1 MHGGDCYRNEVN
13 MDFSINVN
21 PLGIPEEIADAMQQ
35 SLTQAMVYPDPQCQA
50 LRQAIGGVYQKD
62 AACIVCGNGASDL
75 LLAFARAF
83 MPKKALLPVP
93 GFSGYAYALKSIGCH
108 VALFDTKEDEDFAL
122 SEAFLDRIRSEAP
135 DLVILTNPGNP
146 SGHMLSQEFLTKVAW
161 LCRHMNIRLLID
173 ECFIEL
179 TGEGKDN
186 SFLKASSGTKNI
198 FILQALTKSMAIPGI
213 RLGYLF
219 CPKEQDA
226 KKVQEQVSEWNV
238 SVIAQRAGIAG
249 MQVLADGTYLSQTR
263 QLLERERAYLTQSLQ
278 EIGAKVYPGTAN
290 FLLFYEDSIDWY
302 AALLKQKI
310 LIRDCSDYAGLSKG
324 FYRIAIRRREE
335 NQVLVE
341 TMQAVKKGR
350 ESQMEIEIVK
360 PQEIE
365 KRSFE
370 IIEEELKERG
380 IVLPEKEVPITKRV
394 IHTSADFS
402 YAETMTYSPGAIE
415 QALELIKGG
424 AHIVTDT
431 NMAKAG
437 INKKTLARLG
447 GQVHCFMADE
457 AVAKEAKERG
467 VTRAVVSMETAA
479 RLPGPVIF
487 AIGNAPTALIEL
499 HEMIE
504 QGAYVPAFIIGV
516 PVGFVNVEAAK
527 ELFLDGDVPY
537 IINRGRKGGS
547 NIAAAICNALLYL
560 ASNNIR
566 D

>member
-302 AALLKQKI
+302 AACFAVL
-310 LIRDCSDYAGLSKG
+310 
-324 FYRIAIRRREE
+324 AI
-335 NQVLVE
+335 
-341 TMQAVKKGR
+341 
-350 ESQMEIEIVK
+350 
-360 PQEIE
+360 
-365 KRSFE
+365 
-370 IIEEELKERG
+370 
-380 IVLPEKEVPITKRV
+380 
-394 IHTSADFS
+394 
-402 YAETMTYSPGAIE
+402 PGAIT
-415 QALELIKGG
+415 LILLLVTRRKFPNPEHFEPEPREYVPFHMKKEFLLYIGG
-424 AHIVTDT
+424 ISLFAFGFIDYSVIIMHVSRTFT
-431 NMAKAG
+431 GVAAG
-437 INKKTLARLG
+437 LQETGSLISGGTLPLLYAGAML
-447 GQVHCFMADE
+447 VD
-457 AVAKEAKERG
+457 AVAALFFGLLYDRKG
-467 VTRAVVSMETAA
+467 VRALVWSTLLSAPFAIFVFAGHSVASLLVGIALWGVGMGAQESILKAAVSSMVPKTSRATGYGVFECAFGVFWFLGSWLLGVLYDRSIPAMIVVSVAA
-479 RLPGPVIF
+479 QL
-487 AIGNAPTALIEL
+487 
-499 HEMIE
+499 
-504 QGAYVPAFIIGV
+504 
-516 PVGFVNVEAAK
+516 
-527 ELFLDGDVPY
+527 
-537 IINRGRKGGS
+537 
-547 NIAAAICNALLYL
+547 AAIPLYI
-560 ASNNIR
+560 ASSRRIKANP
-566 D
+566 

>member
-21 PLGIPEEIADAMQQ
+21 PLGIPEEITDAMQQ

-122 SEAFLDRIRSEAP
+122 SEAFLDRIRLEAP

-146 SGHMLSQEFLTKVAW
+146 SGHLLSQEFLTKVAG

-226 KKVQEQVSEWNV
+226 KKVQEQVSDWNV

-249 MQVLADGTYLSQTR
+249 MQVLADGTYLSQAR

-290 FLLFYEDSIDWY
+290 FLLFYEDSIEWY

-341 TMQAVKKGR
+341 TMQAVKEG
-350 ESQMEIEIVK
+350 
-360 PQEIE
+360 
-365 KRSFE
+365 
-370 IIEEELKERG
+370 
-380 IVLPEKEVPITKRV
+380 KEVRWK
-394 IHTSADFS
+394 
-402 YAETMTYSPGAIE
+402 
-415 QALELIKGG
+415 
-424 AHIVTDT
+424 
-431 NMAKAG
+431 
-437 INKKTLARLG
+437 
-447 GQVHCFMADE
+447 
-457 AVAKEAKERG
+457 
-467 VTRAVVSMETAA
+467 
-479 RLPGPVIF
+479 
-487 AIGNAPTALIEL
+487 
-499 HEMIE
+499 
-504 QGAYVPAFIIGV
+504 
-516 PVGFVNVEAAK
+516 
-527 ELFLDGDVPY
+527 
-537 IINRGRKGGS
+537 
-547 NIAAAICNALLYL
+547 
-560 ASNNIR
+560 
-566 D
+566 